1 MRQYYDCI
9 SILDIKTKIIY
20 VGYKKI
26 LGEKETIQFPLIYV
40 GHKNENWIKK
50 ETILFSLIHV
60 GHKNENIGGK
70 GLSLIYDGH
79 KD

>member
-9 SILDIKTKIIY
+9 SMLDIKTKIIY
-20 VGYKKI
+20 VGHKKDI
-26 LGEKETIQFPLIYV
+26 GVKGTIQFPLIYV
-40 GHKNENWIKK
+40 GHKNKNWIKK
-50 ETILFSLIHV
+50 RQYYFCWYMLDIKMKIL
-60 GHKNENIGGK
+60 GEK

>member
-1 MRQYYDCI
+1 M
-9 SILDIKTKIIY
+9 LDIKRYWGKR
-20 VGYKKI
+20 
-26 LGEKETIQFPLIYV
+26 EIQFPLIYV

-70 GLSLIYDGH
+70 GTFINP
-79 KD
+79 

>member
-1 MRQYYDCI
+1 M
-9 SILDIKTKIIY
+9 LDIKTKIIY
-20 VGYKKI
+20 VGYKEI
-26 LGEKETIQFPLIYV
+26 LGEKGTIQFPLIYV

-70 GLSLIYDGH
+70 GTFINL
-79 KD
+79 

>member
-9 SILDIKTKIIY
+9 SMLDIKTKINY
-20 VGYKKI
+20 VGHKKI
-26 LGEKETIQFPLIYV
+26 LGEKGTIKFPLIYV

-50 ETILFSLIHV
+50 ETISFLLIYV

-70 GLSLIYDGH
+70 GLS
-79 KD
+79 